1 MISIRSDFMNK
12 VELLAPAGNLEK
24 LKVAIIYG
32 ADAVYIGGEV
42 FSLRAKADNFDKE
55 KMIEGLKFAHERGKR
70 IYVTVNIFA
79 HNSDLAGMPTYIK
92 QLYDIG
98 VDAVIVSDLG
108 VFSIVREAAPNLEV
122 HISTQSNSTNYKT
135 CEFYYKMGAKR
146 IVLARELSLK
156 EIKEIRENIP
166 VDLELEAFVHGAMC
180 MAYSGRCLLSNY
192 MTGRDANRGACA
204 HPCRYKYHLVE
215 EKRPGEY
222 FKIDEDERGTY
233 IMNSQDL
240 CMIEHIPDI
249 VDSGIKSFKIEG
261 RMKSSYYVAS
271 VIKAYREAIDS
282 YLLDKENYK
291 FNPKWIDELSR
302 ASHREFSTGFYYGK
316 PKTQIFGNSSY
327 IRSHDIVGLVVDYD
341 DNGKIATIE
350 QRNRV
355 FKGEE
360 VGILT
365 PHGEDYSIVLSQMW
379 NEEGEEIEVAPH
391 PQMIY
396 KIKTQ
401 KPLKQYDML
410 VKEKGE

>member
-1 MISIRSDFMNK
+1 MNRI
-12 VELLAPAGNLEK
+12 ELLAPAGNLEK
-24 LKVAIIYG
+24 LKVAITYG
-32 ADAVYIGGEV
+32 ADAVYIGGEA
-42 FSLRAKADNFDKE
+42 FSLRAMADNFDRE
-55 KMIEGLKFAHERGKR
+55 KMIEGVKFAHDRGRKV
-70 IYVTVNIFA
+70 YVTVNIFA
-79 HNSDLAGMPTYIK
+79 HNSDLPQMPEYIK
-92 QLYDIG
+92 GLYDIG
-98 VDAVIVSDLG
+98 IDAVIVSDLG

-122 HISTQSNSTNYKT
+122 HISTQANNTNYKT

-156 EIKEIRENIP
+156 EIGEIRENIP
-166 VDLELEAFVHGAMC
+166 EDMELEAFVHGAMC

-192 MTGRDANRGACA
+192 MTGRDANRGECA

-222 FKIDEDERGTY
+222 FEINEDERGTY

-249 VDSGIKSFKIEG
+249 VESGIKSFKIEG
-261 RMKSSYYVAS
+261 RMKSSYYVAT

-282 YLLDKENYK
+282 YLKDKENYK
-291 FNPKWIDELSR
+291 FNPEWIKELSK
-302 ASHREFSTGFYYGK
+302 ASHREFSTGFYYEK
-316 PKTQIFGNSSY
+316 PKRQIYGNSSY
-327 IRSHDIVGLVVDYD
+327 IRSHDIVGMVIDYD
-341 DNGKIATIE
+341 LSSKIATIE

-360 VGILT
+360 VEILT
-365 PHGEDYSIVLSQMW
+365 PDHKNYSMVLNEMW

-396 KIKTQ
+396 KIRTE

>member
-1 MISIRSDFMNK
+1 MNK

-55 KMIEGLKFAHERGKR
+55 KMIEGLKFAHDRGKKV
-70 IYVTVNIFA
+70 YVTVNIFA
-79 HNSDLAGMPTYIK
+79 HNSDLAGMPEYIK
-92 QLYDIG
+92 QLYEIG

-108 VFSIVREAAPNLEV
+108 VFSIVRETAPNLEV
-122 HISTQSNSTNYKT
+122 NISTQSNNTNYKT
-135 CEFYYKMGAKR
+135 CEFYHKMGAKR
-146 IVLARELSLK
+146 IVLARELSIK
-156 EIKEIRENIP
+156 EIKEIREKIP
-166 VDLELEAFVHGAMC
+166 ADLELEAFVHGAMC

-222 FKIDEDERGTY
+222 FEIDEDERGTY

-249 VDSGIKSFKIEG
+249 VDSGITSFKIEG

-282 YLLDKENYK
+282 YLRDKENYE
-291 FNPKWIDELSR
+291 FNPKWIEELSK
-302 ASHREFSTGFYYGK
+302 ASHRDFSTGFYYGK
-316 PKTQIFGNSSY
+316 PKTQIYGNSSY

-341 DNGKIATIE
+341 DNQKVATIE

-360 VGILT
+360 VEILT
-365 PHGEDYSIVLSQMW
+365 PVGENYRIVLDQMW
-379 NEEGEEIEVAPH
+379 NEEGEVIEVAPH

>member
-1 MISIRSDFMNK
+1 MNK

-24 LKVAIIYG
+24 LKVAITYG
-32 ADAVYIGGEV
+32 ADAVYIGGEA
-42 FSLRAKADNFDKE
+42 FSLRAMADNFDRE
-55 KMIEGLKFAHERGKR
+55 KMIEGLKFAHERGKKV
-70 IYVTVNIFA
+70 YVTVNIFA
-79 HNSDLAGMPTYIK
+79 HNSDLAGMPEYIK

-108 VFSIVREAAPNLEV
+108 VFSIVREAAPDLEV
-122 HISTQSNSTNYKT
+122 HISTQANNTNYKT

-156 EIKEIRENIP
+156 EIREIREKIP
-166 VDLELEAFVHGAMC
+166 EELELEAFVHGAMC

-222 FKIDEDERGTY
+222 FEIDEDERGTY

-282 YLLDKENYK
+282 YLRDKENYR
-291 FNPKWIDELSR
+291 FNPKWIIELSK

-316 PKTQIFGNSSY
+316 PKKQIYGNSSY
-327 IRSHDIVGLVVDYD
+327 IRSHDIVGLVVDYN
-341 DNGKIATIE
+341 DNSKIATIE

-360 VGILT
+360 VEILT
-365 PHGEDYSIVLSQMW
+365 PALENYSIVLNEMW

-401 KPLKQYDML
+401 KPLRQYDML